1 VAKIK
6 VVTDSTSDLP
16 MELASQSEI
25 EVVRNFLVLDGETYR
40 DGEGISREDFYERL
54 PYLRELPTTAT
65 ASPGEYET
73 LYERLLNQGA
83 EHILSIHAATTL
95 SGIFNAAQ
103 AGSQRMRDKVTVVDS
118 QQVSMGL
125 GFQVIAAA
133 KGALEGLSVPK
144 IIQQVIT
151 IRERVRVVAMLDSLK
166 YVERSGRVSWAKA
179 RLASYLNLRPF
190 IKLEQGRIL
199 SLGEARTRQKG
210 IQRLGNMIQEL
221 GNLQNLVILHTNAI
235 EEAGEIGAR
244 FQSQC
249 KEAVWLCNVTP
260 VIGTHVGPKGLGFA
274 AIVE

>member
-16 MELASQSEI
+16 MELALQNEI

-40 DGEGISREDFYERL
+40 DGEGISREEFYERL

-125 GFQVIAAA
+125 GYQVIAAA

-144 IIQQVIT
+144 IIQQVNT

-179 RLASYLNLRPF
+179 RLASYLNLRAF
-190 IKLEQGRIL
+190 IKLDQGRIL

-210 IQRLGNMIQEL
+210 IQRLGNMIREL
-221 GNLQNLVILHTNAI
+221 GNLKSLVILHTNAI
-235 EEAGEIGAR
+235 EEAGEIGER

-249 KEAVWLCNVTP
+249 KEPVWLCNVTT

-274 AIVE
+274 AILE